1 MIQEM
6 IREVFPSGYVTVVT
20 GGREENEAL
29 LSEKFDYVFFT
40 GSPKAGKSVMEKAA
54 RHLTPVIL
62 ELGKSPCI
70 VDETAD
76 FEDCGQKDCLG

>member
-29 LSEKFDYVFFT
+29 LSEKFDYIFFT
-40 GSPKAGKSVMEKAA
+40 GSVSVGKLVMEKAA
-54 RHLTPVIL
+54 KHLTPVSL
-62 ELGKSPCI
+62 ELGGKARASLTIRRSCRWQQN
-70 VDETAD
+70 
-76 FEDCGQKDCLG
+76 GL

>member
-29 LSEKFDYVFFT
+29 LSEKFDYIFFT
-40 GSPKAGKSVMEKAA
+40 GSPKAGKSVMEKQPDISHRSFSSLAEKV
-54 RHLTPVIL
+54 RVLWMRLRI
-62 ELGKSPCI
+62 
-70 VDETAD
+70 
-76 FEDCGQKDCLG
+76 